1 MGYEWDPYV
10 DRRRIRRRVTAVS
23 AAYLG
28 TVLVVFGVLVW
39 TQIDMRDPT
48 TPDTQRFAKSQARRV
63 GQERKSVTRLRQ
75 GARASPLLMAF

>member
-10 DRRRIRRRVTAVS
+10 DASNPAARDPSS